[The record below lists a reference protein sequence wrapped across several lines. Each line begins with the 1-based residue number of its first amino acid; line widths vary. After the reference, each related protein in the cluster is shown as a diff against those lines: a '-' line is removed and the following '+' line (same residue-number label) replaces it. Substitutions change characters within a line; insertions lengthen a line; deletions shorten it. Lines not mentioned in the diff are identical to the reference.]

1 MTESPVGTE
10 KATVRPSFLTRLIA
24 TGLFSGYSPW
34 ASGTVGTA
42 VGVLFYLIPGFEESA
57 ILSAM
62 IVVGFLAGV
71 ITAAKVAS
79 TEGHRLTASATLA
92 KEKFQGGDVHG
103 PDPSIVV
110 IDEIVGMWISLLW
123 MPKTVI
129 AVAVAFILFRVMDVL
144 KPEPART
151 VEKLPGG
158 WGIMLDDVVAGVYAN
173 MAGHAFLFLARQIF
187 PPIS

>member
-1 MTESPVGTE
+1 MTESPESIE
-10 KATVRPSFLTRLIA
+10 KAPPHLSFLTRLIA

-42 VGVLFYLIPGFEESA
+42 VGVLFYLIPGFEKSEV
-57 ILSAM
+57 LSAM
-62 IVVGFLAGV
+62 IALGFLAGV
-71 ITAAKVAS
+71 ATAAKVAAA
-79 TEGHRLTASATLA
+79 EGHRLTASAALA
-92 KEKFQGGDVHG
+92 KAKFQPRSAHG
-103 PDPSIVV
+103 PDPSIIV

-123 MPKTVI
+123 IPKTVI

-158 WGIMLDDVVAGVYAN
+158 WGIMLDDVVAGLYAN
-173 MAGHAFLFLARQIF
+173 IAAHAFLFLTRQIF
-187 PPIS
+187 PPIF